1 MRVGAITKTVCFFAV
16 VMAMMVSSLTPAMLN
31 KTSASSGKEGFI
43 EYTHTVL
50 GEYGTS
56 TGCNHCPP
64 VSEALWSIYNEGT
77 RDFVY
82 VSLVCDKNSE
92 AKQRCRYELGLE
104 GYPTVF
110 YDGGYTRVVGESP
123 SPDPEDE
130 EVRQEAAMDI
140 AGQRKVPNIDL
151 SLNVVWNGDASMT
164 ITVSATNNV
173 IDTELTEMPDELTN
187 QRNITFEWKA
197 TSEESSN
204 NWHIRVYV
212 TEIVSRWN
220 DYNGNPYHFG
230 FLGYAINKPI
240 TIGPGDTY
248 TETVEWDGAAHGYGD
263 ITQDNIMV
271 IAAIFDS
278 NGYSVEAASAV
289 PSLKSKDSIS
299 DQRAEILYSY
309 KLEGYD
315 SDWSDWTT
323 DTSVTYHNLENGLYT
338 FKVKSKVGDLEDMT
352 PAECTFRVDATPPD
366 TVIISGPSGEINTN
380 SAVFEWEGSDNYS
393 PDGKLLYSYR
403 LEGFDN
409 NWSVW
414 TPEKSVSYENLPA
427 GTFTFEVKTIDEAGN
442 EDPTPASRTFTVLR
456 PEPYTTIVSGPEGY
470 IDSNDVTFVWTGTDD
485 STPIEELLYSYKLE
499 GYDSDWSDW
508 TSETTVTYTGLE
520 DGQYTFMVRSKD
532 TDGYIDPEPATRT
545 FMIDTQ
551 KPQVSIEKPLRN
563 RLYIGGIS
571 IPFVGTWII
580 FTSVDIEATATDN
593 SGISEVKIL
602 INGEEKANF
611 SSQPYIWT
619 WSEKAFG
626 KQTITVEAYDL
637 AGNKEVDE
645 LSVLKFF

>member
-1 MRVGAITKTVCFFAV
+1 
-16 VMAMMVSSLTPAMLN
+16 MMEVIQGLSEKA
-31 KTSASSGKEGFI
+31 
-43 EYTHTVL
+43 
-50 GEYGTS
+50 
-56 TGCNHCPP
+56 P
-64 VSEALWSIYNEGT
+64 V
-77 RDFVY
+77 
-82 VSLVCDKNSE
+82 
-92 AKQRCRYELGLE
+92 
-104 GYPTVF
+104 
-110 YDGGYTRVVGESP
+110 
-123 SPDPEDE
+123 EDE

>member
-16 VMAMMVSSLTPAMLN
+16 VMAMMVSSLMPAMLN
-31 KTSASSGKEGFI
+31 KTDASCGKEGFV

-50 GEYGTS
+50 GEYGTA
-56 TGCNHCPP
+56 TWCGHCPP

-82 VSLVCDKNSE
+82 VSLVADMNSE
-92 AKQRCRYELGLE
+92 ADQRCEELGLT

-110 YDGGYTRVVGESP
+110 YDGGYTKVVGESP
-123 SPDPEDE
+123 SSDPEDE
-130 EVRQEAAMDI
+130 EARQEAAMDM
-140 AGQRKVPNIDL
+140 AGQRKVPNMDL

-164 ITVSATNNV
+164 ITISATNNV

-187 QRNITFEWKA
+187 QRNVTFKWKA
-197 TSEESSN
+197 TSGESSN
-204 NWHIRVYV
+204 DDWHIRVYV
-212 TEIVSRWN
+212 TEIISRWN

-230 FLGYAINKPI
+230 FLGYAINKPV

-278 NGYSVEAASAV
+278 NGYSVEAASAA
-289 PSLKSKDSIS
+289 PSLKSEDSIS
-299 DQRAEILYSY
+299 DQHAEILYSY

-315 SDWSDWTT
+315 TEWSDWTT
-323 DTSVTYHNLENGLYT
+323 DTSVTYHNLEDGLYT
-338 FKVKSKVGDLEDMT
+338 FKVKSKVGDLEDPT
-352 PAECTFRVDATPPD
+352 PAEYTFRVDATPPD
-366 TVIISGPSGEINTN
+366 TTIISGPSGEINTN
-380 SAVFEWEGSDNYS
+380 SVVFEWKGSDNYS
-393 PDGKLLYSYR
+393 PDSKLLYSYR

-470 IDSNDVTFVWTGTDD
+470 INSNDVTFVWTGTDD
-485 STPIEELLYSYKLE
+485 STPTEELLYSYKLE
-499 GYDSDWSDW
+499 GYDSNWSDW
-508 TSETTVTYTGLE
+508 TSETTVTYTDLE

-545 FMIDTQ
+545 FTIDTQ

-563 RLYIGGIS
+563 RLYIDGIS

-602 INGEEKANF
+602 INGEEKASF
-611 SSQPYIWT
+611 SSPPYSWT
-619 WSEKAFG
+619 WDEKAFG

-645 LSVLKFF
+645 LSALKFF

>member
-1 MRVGAITKTVCFFAV
+1 MRVGAITKMICFSAV
-16 VMAMMVSSLTPAMLN
+16 VIAIIVSPLTAGFIN
-31 KTSASSGKEGFI
+31 KTSATDEKSESV
-43 EYTHTVL
+43 EYTHTVFA
-50 GEYGTS
+50 EYGTT
-56 TGCNHCPP
+56 TGCSHCPP

-92 AKQRCRYELGLE
+92 AYQRCRYELGLE